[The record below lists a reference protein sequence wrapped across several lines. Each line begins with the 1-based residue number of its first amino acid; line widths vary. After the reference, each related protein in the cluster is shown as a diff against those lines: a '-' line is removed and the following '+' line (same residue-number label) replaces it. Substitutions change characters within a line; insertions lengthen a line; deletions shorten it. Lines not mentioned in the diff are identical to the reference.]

1 MAPQTCLHP
10 SHVPG
15 EAAGVQAI
23 AVTAR
28 AGAVHGGPPRCCSH
42 RSPATEEAKTPPA
55 ALLQLLAVVIFNKHS
70 LQKVGRET
78 DEKIKLIYT
87 LN

>member
-1 MAPQTCLHP
+1 M
-10 SHVPG
+10 PG
-15 EAAGVQAI
+15 EAAGIQAI
-23 AVTAR
+23 AVTAG
-28 AGAVHGGPPRCCSH
+28 GAVHERPPHCHSH
-42 RSPATEEAKTPPA
+42 RSPAMEEAKTLPA
-55 ALLQLLAVVIFNKHS
+55 ALLQLLTMVIFNKHS